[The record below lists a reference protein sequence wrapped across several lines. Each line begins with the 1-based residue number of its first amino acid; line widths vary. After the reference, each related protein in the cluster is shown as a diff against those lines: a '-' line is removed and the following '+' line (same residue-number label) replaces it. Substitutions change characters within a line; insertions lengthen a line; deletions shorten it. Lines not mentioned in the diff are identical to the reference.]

1 MKISKIS
8 TRLNIRL
15 FEISC
20 FAINSLVFFFLLF
33 GQQYFPFYE
42 YTVELYLSELFIK
55 FSDYIRIRY
64 KRKQGYNTIITWKMN
79 HTYN

>member
-20 FAINSLVFFFLLF
+20 FAINSLVFFFFSF
-33 GQQYFPFYE
+33 GNNISE

-55 FSDYIRIRY
+55 FSDYIRICY
-64 KRKQGYNTIITWKMN
+64 KRKQGYNTIITWKMD
-79 HTYN
+79 HV